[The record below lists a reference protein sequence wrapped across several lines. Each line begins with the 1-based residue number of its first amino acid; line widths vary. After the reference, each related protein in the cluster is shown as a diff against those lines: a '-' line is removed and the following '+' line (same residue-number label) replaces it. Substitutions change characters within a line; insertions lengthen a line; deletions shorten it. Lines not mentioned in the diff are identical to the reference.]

1 MRFIDVAYMGRKIRA
16 EKVNAPLV
24 RPRNN
29 RERAFRIDKESVMKS
44 NVKGLIIAVLVFGV
58 QSLVS
63 GNALAYYGADKIWVK
78 AEHVEGSAFPRSAM
92 DD

>member
-1 MRFIDVAYMGRKIRA
+1 
-16 EKVNAPLV
+16 
-24 RPRNN
+24 
-29 RERAFRIDKESVMKS
+29 MKS

-63 GNALAYYGADKIWVK
+63 GNALAYYGADKTWVK
-78 AEHVEGSAFPRSAM
+78 AEFVESSAFPRSAM

>member
-1 MRFIDVAYMGRKIRA
+1 
-16 EKVNAPLV
+16 
-24 RPRNN
+24 
-29 RERAFRIDKESVMKS
+29 MKR

-63 GNALAYYGADKIWVK
+63 GNALAYYGADKVSLEVASI
-78 AEHVEGSAFPRSAM
+78 EGTAFPRSAL

>member
-1 MRFIDVAYMGRKIRA
+1 
-16 EKVNAPLV
+16 
-24 RPRNN
+24 
-29 RERAFRIDKESVMKS
+29 MKR

-63 GNALAYYGADKIWVK
+63 GNALAYYGADKISVK
-78 AEHVEGSAFPRSAM
+78 ADIVEGTSFPRSAM

>member
-1 MRFIDVAYMGRKIRA
+1 
-16 EKVNAPLV
+16 
-24 RPRNN
+24 
-29 RERAFRIDKESVMKS
+29 MKR

-63 GNALAYYGADKIWVK
+63 GNALAHYAAEKIAVK
-78 AEHVEGSAFPRSAM
+78 AEMNQGTAFPLSAL